1 MGWQKK
7 TSNNME
13 DKIKVTKVEYL
24 LGFLFLVLC
33 NFTSADAIPGK
44 TYILGAISLFYI
56 VRNRKRLKVN
66 KVLICV
72 LSYVLIGCLQYR
84 YYGYFNKRA
93 IVEIPLLLLSGYF
106 IVNYLGKKFPFVY
119 FNLLFYLSAISLFFF
134 GVMVLTGFVPNLP
147 IFAKD
152 SYHSICIYSIR
163 DNEISDLRNCGPF
176 WEPGAFGGYLVC
188 IGIMFFNRL
197 DWLWKT
203 YKKKC
208 IVILITIFTTFS
220 TQTYV
225 CLFLL
230 IVFFVLR
237 RTSGAKLFWGIF
249 LSVVISVAAYTSLD
263 FLGEKIESQLKL
275 TKNIDDDSL
284 RSANRFT
291 TFVVEWSIFSKSP
304 FIGNTNDLALLYKD
318 YPFISWVVEETG
330 SYGSGSGISTNLA
343 VYGMFPFLI
352 WLFFLFKNLKGRMD
366 VKSALMCVCV
376 LLFLGIG
383 EQYSDQILYISLP
396 FIVI

>member
-119 FNLLFYLSAISLFFF
+119 FNLLFHFSER
-134 GVMVLTGFVPNLP
+134 PLP
-147 IFAKD
+147 
-152 SYHSICIYSIR
+152 
-163 DNEISDLRNCGPF
+163 
-176 WEPGAFGGYLVC
+176 
-188 IGIMFFNRL
+188 
-197 DWLWKT
+197 
-203 YKKKC
+203 
-208 IVILITIFTTFS
+208 
-220 TQTYV
+220 
-225 CLFLL
+225 
-230 IVFFVLR
+230 
-237 RTSGAKLFWGIF
+237 
-249 LSVVISVAAYTSLD
+249 
-263 FLGEKIESQLKL
+263 
-275 TKNIDDDSL
+275 
-284 RSANRFT
+284 
-291 TFVVEWSIFSKSP
+291 
-304 FIGNTNDLALLYKD
+304 
-318 YPFISWVVEETG
+318 
-330 SYGSGSGISTNLA
+330 
-343 VYGMFPFLI
+343 
-352 WLFFLFKNLKGRMD
+352 
-366 VKSALMCVCV
+366 
-376 LLFLGIG
+376 
-383 EQYSDQILYISLP
+383 
-396 FIVI
+396 